1 MLKVLIVED
10 EDIIRKGL
18 AYTIDWLSIGYVLV
32 GEATNGEE
40 GIEKILELQPD
51 VVLTDIMMPKI
62 NGLEMI
68 KQAQSQVRFKS
79 VILTSYA
86 EFDYAMEAIKL
97 KAYEYLMKP
106 VDVDKLKEVMSKL
119 RAEIESEHEKEL
131 ILKKKNQGIDI
142 DLFYNN
148 ELYTNHYVRKVIDII
163 KERYMEKLSLE
174 TLSEELMVSSSYL
187 SRKIK
192 EETGHTFLDFLNMY
206 RVVQATRLLIEGT
219 YRVYQISD
227 MTGFSDYKHFCT
239 VFKRYTNSSPTEFIK
254 SKDHNI

>member
-18 AYTIDWLSIGYVLV
+18 AYTIDWLSLGYVLV
-32 GEATNGEE
+32 GEAANGEE
-40 GIEKILELQPD
+40 GCEKIIEMQPD
-51 VVLTDIMMPKI
+51 VVLTDIMMPKL

-68 KQAQSQVRFKS
+68 RKAQEQVRFKA

-86 EFDYAMEAIKL
+86 EFDYAREAIEL
-97 KAYEYLMKP
+97 KAYDYLMKP
-106 VDVDKLKEVMSKL
+106 VDMDKLKDVMNKL
-119 RAEIESEHEKEL
+119 RAEIESDHEKEQ
-131 ILKKKNQGIDI
+131 ILKNRNQGINI
-142 DLFYNN
+142 DAFYNYD
-148 ELYTNHYVRKVIDII
+148 LYTNPYVRKVIDVI

-174 TLSEELMVSSSYL
+174 SLSEELMVSSSYL

-206 RVVQATRLLIEGT
+206 RVVQAISLLKEGT

-254 SKDHNI
+254 S

>member
-1 MLKVLIVED
+1 MLKVIIAED

-18 AYTIDWLSIGYVLV
+18 AYTVDWLSIGYVLV
-32 GEATNGEE
+32 GEACNGEE
-40 GIEKILELQPD
+40 GVEKILELQPD
-51 VVLTDIMMPKI
+51 VVLTDIMMPKL

-68 KQAQSQVRFKS
+68 RKAQEQVRFKS

-86 EFDYAMEAIKL
+86 EFDYAREAIEL

-106 VDVDKLKEVMSKL
+106 VDVDKLKEIMTKL
-119 RAEIESEHEKEL
+119 RIEIEAEQEKEL
-131 ILKKKNQGIDI
+131 ILKQRNQGID
-142 DLFYNN
+142 L
-148 ELYTNHYVRKVIDII
+148 ELLSNFEIYTNPYVRKVIDIM

-174 TLSEELMVSSSYL
+174 GLSDELMVSSSYL

-206 RVVQATRLLIEGT
+206 RVVQAIGLLKEGT

-227 MTGFSDYKHFCT
+227 MTGFTDYKHFCT
-239 VFKRYTNSSPTEFIK
+239 VFKRYTSCSPTEFIK
-254 SKDHNI
+254 AKDHII

>member
-1 MLKVLIVED
+1 MLKLLIAED

-18 AYTIDWLSIGYVLV
+18 AYTVDWLSIGYVLV
-32 GEATNGEE
+32 GEACNGEE
-40 GIEKILELQPD
+40 GVEKILELQPD
-51 VVLTDIMMPKI
+51 VVLADIIMPKL

-68 KQAQSQVRFKS
+68 RKAQEHLRFKS

-86 EFDYAMEAIKL
+86 EFDYAKEAIEL

-106 VDVDKLKEVMSKL
+106 VDVDKLKEIMTKL
-119 RAEIESEHEKEL
+119 RKEIEEEQEKEF
-131 ILKKKNQGIDI
+131 IIQQRNMGIDSE
-142 DLFYNN
+142 LFSNY
-148 ELYTNHYVRKVIDII
+148 ELYSNPYVRKAFDII

-174 TLSEELMVSSSYL
+174 GLSDELAISSSYL

-206 RVVQATRLLIEGT
+206 RVVQAIRLLKEGT

-227 MTGFSDYKHFCT
+227 MTGFTDYKHFCT
-239 VFKRYTNSSPTEFIK
+239 VFKRYTNCSPTEFIK
-254 SKDHNI
+254 AKDRIV